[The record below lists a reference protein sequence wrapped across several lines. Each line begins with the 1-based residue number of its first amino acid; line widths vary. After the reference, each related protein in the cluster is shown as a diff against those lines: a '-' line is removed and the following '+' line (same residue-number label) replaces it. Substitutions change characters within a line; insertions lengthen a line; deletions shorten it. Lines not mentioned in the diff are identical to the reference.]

1 MERERAMMGLFLFL
15 ITTSNSNY
23 NNHSLLNP
31 HNPITITLFN
41 VSSLS
46 LSSDASKQHPS
57 IHHSL
62 TPTTAY
68 STSFAP
74 NKLRKRVQISLILAM
89 ALPLLP
95 RPRPSP
101 LLLLALVASL
111 HISTVHSQT
120 DTDPG
125 AGGCS
130 IDPSVVLPTAFNTS
144 SLTCRP
150 VWNNFILRVCM
161 QSFIFL
167 NLNFTLNLES
177 DRCRQNS
184 YNLFGFCCAALV
196 IKSC

>member
-74 NKLRKRVQISLILAM
+74 NKLRKRV
-89 ALPLLP
+89 
-95 RPRPSP
+95 
-101 LLLLALVASL
+101 
-111 HISTVHSQT
+111 
-120 DTDPG
+120 
-125 AGGCS
+125 
-130 IDPSVVLPTAFNTS
+130 
-144 SLTCRP
+144 
-150 VWNNFILRVCM
+150 
-161 QSFIFL
+161 
-167 NLNFTLNLES
+167 
-177 DRCRQNS
+177 
-184 YNLFGFCCAALV
+184 
-196 IKSC
+196 